1 MIVLIRT
8 ELKNG
13 VLLGECGF
21 LIIYGVIL
29 DGLQSIIRNE
39 VMKCLNCVKEATG
52 RSKYC
57 SDKCKVSY
65 NRNKKRNDVTETE
78 SVTDVYKSGADSLS
92 THHERFV
99 AGGGKDNCLAR
110 LPANFGASDCMCKMC
125 IGNRAKPTPL
135 ILNHGVW
142 KRCDQLGRDE
152 INRVPLPGDVDYVGV
167 AV

>member
-1 MIVLIRT
+1 
-8 ELKNG
+8 
-13 VLLGECGF
+13 
-21 LIIYGVIL
+21 
-29 DGLQSIIRNE
+29 
-39 VMKCLNCVKEATG
+39 MKCLNCVKEATG

-65 NRNKKRNDVTETE
+65 NRNKKRNTV
-78 SVTDVYKSGADSLS
+78 SVTNPSVTVEPHASVTPVAEIPVTINSDKP
-92 THHERFV
+92 ER
-99 AGGGKDNCLAR
+99 GGGITIPDGVKSTLIRPKTEKQFMDAVR
-110 LPANFGASDCMCKMC
+110 DIVKPANFGASDCMCKMC

-135 ILNHGVW
+135 MLNHGVW

>member
-1 MIVLIRT
+1 
-8 ELKNG
+8 
-13 VLLGECGF
+13 
-21 LIIYGVIL
+21 
-29 DGLQSIIRNE
+29 
-39 VMKCLNCVKEATG
+39 MKCLNCVKEATG

-65 NRNKKRNDVTETE
+65 NRNKKRNSVTETE

-110 LPANFGASDCMCKMC
+110 LPANFGQPDCECKHC
-125 IGNRAKPTPL
+125 QYNRTYGNKFT
-135 ILNHGVW
+135 LNHGVW
-142 KRCDQLGRDE
+142 KSVSELGKQE
-152 INRVPLPGDVDYVGV
+152 FNRVSLPGDIDYVGV